1 MHCTYVRRYFN
12 ADMTKQTPKNLSEE
26 LDIFP
31 LKWLLCLESPMRLS
45 CILLCK
51 AKWAGYA

>member
-31 LKWLLCLESPMRLS
+31 LKWLLCLESQ
-45 CILLCK
+45 
-51 AKWAGYA
+51 